1 MRQSLS
7 YSLLISTIR
16 IETGL
21 NAYNYEFCFQKRR
34 SFIIKNLNLMTSD
47 HVLKYD
53 VTVEMSCLT
62 SQVTKKDFWILFPKT
77 KAGNIPKICKYGIFS
92 KLLNSFLS
100 NIWFNDVN

>member
-21 NAYNYEFCFQKRR
+21 NAYNNEFCFQKRR
-34 SFIIKNLNLMTSD
+34 SFIIKNLNLMTSH

-62 SQVTKKDFWILFPKT
+62 SQVTEIDF
-77 KAGNIPKICKYGIFS
+77 
-92 KLLNSFLS
+92 
-100 NIWFNDVN
+100 

>member
-7 YSLLISTIR
+7 YSLLFSTIR

-21 NAYNYEFCFQKRR
+21 NAYNYEFGFQKRR

-62 SQVTKKDFWILFPKT
+62 SQVTEIDF
-77 KAGNIPKICKYGIFS
+77 
-92 KLLNSFLS
+92 
-100 NIWFNDVN
+100 